1 MFPFLGKELE
11 RLDAK
16 KTATLGHGGTSE
28 RITRLERLYQ
38 QNEEASRSR
47 DVGLMKSCY
56 PKLAHRFI
64 SFDWSSLPVAQLHM
78 PM

>member
-1 MFPFLGKELE
+1 MFPFLGKGLE

-56 PKLAHRFI
+56 PRLAHRFI
-64 SFDWSSLPVAQLHM
+64 SFDWRFLSAAQFHV
-78 PM
+78 PT